1 MKKFINLLNFELNR
15 FLKFLLPALVI
26 AVVMQLASVLNL
38 VFSYNKKAKSIM
50 ASGPGTVQSVV
61 NDINTLSMRD
71 LTGSGL
77 FNYSL
82 VLLVSIFVF
91 YSFFVWY
98 RDWLGKNTFIYR
110 LLMLPIGRFQIF
122 LTKSLSFLIGGF
134 LVFSVQFGL
143 FFIESA
149 LMKQLIVQQEFFV
162 SLNIHDIHPMYDFM
176 FGTIFPNSMIEFLS
190 TYGFAFA
197 ALVVLFTAI
206 ILERSF
212 GIKGLISGVVY
223 LGAFIS
229 AYTFLSGLA
238 YYDFLPFVIKPSQAY
253 LISIAFHFV
262 AIAISMF
269 LSNFLLTRKIKV

>member
-1 MKKFINLLNFELNR
+1 MKKFINLLNFEFER
-15 FLKFLLPALVI
+15 FAKFLLPTLAI
-26 AVVMQLASVLNL
+26 AAVMQLTSVVRL
-38 VFSYNKKAKSIM
+38 VFSYNKEAKSIM
-50 ASGPGTVQSVV
+50 ASGPGTVQSVI
-61 NDINTLSMRD
+61 NDLNTLSMRD
-71 LTGSGL
+71 LTGSAL

-82 VLLVSIFVF
+82 VLLVFVFIF

-122 LTKSLSFLIGGF
+122 LSKSLTFLIGGF

-162 SLNIHDIHPMYDFM
+162 SLNVHDIHPMYDFI

-190 TYGFAFA
+190 VYGFSFA

-212 GIKGLISGVVY
+212 GVKGLISGVVY
-223 LGAFIS
+223 FGAFIS
-229 AYTFLSGLA
+229 AYSFLSGLA
-238 YYDFLPFVIKPSQAY
+238 YYDFLPFIIKPSQAY
-253 LISIAFHFV
+253 LISIAFLFV
-262 AIAISMF
+262 AVTISMF